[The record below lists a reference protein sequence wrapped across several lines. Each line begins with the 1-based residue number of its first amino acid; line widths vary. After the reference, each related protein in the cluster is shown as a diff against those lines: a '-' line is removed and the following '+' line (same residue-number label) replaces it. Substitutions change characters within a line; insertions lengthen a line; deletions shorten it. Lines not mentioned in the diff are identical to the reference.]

1 MAVSQTRSYQSWF
14 PVITATPA
22 DFALDAGWY
31 GITVQATVWG
41 TATLQR
47 LMPDGGYVTVLAA
60 LNANGY
66 STIQL
71 PAGQYRMALAG
82 VTAFGGLIELITPGR
97 R

>member
-1 MAVSQTRSYQSWF
+1 
-14 PVITATPA
+14 
-22 DFALDAGWY
+22 
-31 GITVQATVWG
+31 
-41 TATLQR
+41 
-47 LMPDGGYVTVLAA
+47 MPDGGYITVLAA

-71 PAGQYRMALAG
+71 PAGQYKILLAG